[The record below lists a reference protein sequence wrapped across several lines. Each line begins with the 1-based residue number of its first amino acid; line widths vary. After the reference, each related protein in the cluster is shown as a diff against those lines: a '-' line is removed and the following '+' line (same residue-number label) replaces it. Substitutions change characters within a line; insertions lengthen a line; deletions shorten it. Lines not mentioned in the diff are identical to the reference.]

1 MKTPRARFLFLQ
13 LLVNLFTHCG
23 YRARFKRLNESTVQ
37 LDGIEQF
44 LSELHKS
51 LLPRLERVEGESLL
65 ASLPLPE
72 KRKKNEKV
80 AVQQLSIIPPDPEEL
95 SPSILTTALPS
106 LLPIN
111 TTETA
116 KSTSFAH
123 PFGPTTPTPRHT
135 GSQQTTNTLHEELSS
150 ELERMA
156 QQLKRNAMH
165 FSTSLVKDKAV
176 IEDTEQKIERNTE
189 VLARQRVK
197 MRSNTCLVV
206 GIVVLVAVVFAMIVI
221 VIRFS

>member
-1 MKTPRARFLFLQ
+1 M
-13 LLVNLFTHCG
+13 
-23 YRARFKRLNESTVQ
+23 
-37 LDGIEQF
+37 
-44 LSELHKS
+44 
-51 LLPRLERVEGESLL
+51 SLL
-65 ASLPLPE
+65 ASLPVPE
-72 KRKKNEKV
+72 KKKRKNEK
-80 AVQQLSIIPPDPEEL
+80 ADVQQLSIIPPDPEEL
-95 SPSILTTALPS
+95 SPSILTAALPS

-111 TTETA
+111 AADTA

-123 PFGPTTPTPRHT
+123 PFGPTTATPRHT
-135 GSQQTTNTLHEELSS
+135 GSQQTTNALHEELSS

-165 FSTSLVKDKAV
+165 FSTSLAKDKAV

-189 VLARQRVK
+189 VLASQRVK

-206 GIVVLVAVVFAMIVI
+206 AIVLLVALVFVMIVI